1 MAYSLRNRN
10 GFTLVELLVV
20 IAIIA
25 ILIALLLPA
34 VQMAR
39 AAARR
44 SQCKNNLRQIGVAL
58 TSFESAFRQFPPGKR
73 YTGPRNDPS
82 TYSVAWSF
90 LLLNFL
96 EEGATSDQINLQLP
110 LWDPAN
116 LPATGQVIS
125 TYLCPSTALRQR
137 HRGRDDKLLN
147 LGTTPGEGLGCLDF
161 LGISRP
167 EDEAENPFQ
176 SEDYGHQRGVLLGT
190 NGLPNEDT
198 ILEPDPLRM
207 AHITDGL
214 SNTMCVTECTG
225 RGVDVDSGIVNE
237 LNGTWASG
245 TNISHIS
252 GGVNKY
258 DPPGVWYKE
267 RIFSQHAS
275 GAHGLMCDGSVHFLS
290 ESTDAAVMLYL
301 CSRDGSEIYET
312 SPFK

>member
-1 MAYSLRNRN
+1 MKNKYLLKAPPDFFQACDVRFSDFKMEYAINSHLWALAKIIYDQSYPKKKTENPVPKTLHFIWLGGEIPEHYVTN
-10 GFTLVELLVV
+10 INDWSKKNSNFTVE
-20 IAIIA
+20 IW
-25 ILIALLLPA
+25 P
-34 VQMAR
+34 
-39 AAARR
+39 
-44 SQCKNNLRQIGVAL
+44 
-58 TSFESAFRQFPPGKR
+58 
-73 YTGPRNDPS
+73 
-82 TYSVAWSF
+82 
-90 LLLNFL
+90 
-96 EEGATSDQINLQLP
+96 
-110 LWDPAN
+110 
-116 LPATGQVIS
+116 
-125 TYLCPSTALRQR
+125 
-137 HRGRDDKLLN
+137 DD
-147 LGTTPGEGLGCLDF
+147 D
-161 LGISRP
+161 
-167 EDEAENPFQ
+167 AENPFQ

-290 ESTDAAVMLYL
+290 ESTDAAVILFL